1 MELGIC
7 EIHGGEPTEV
17 EYIGFCGEHVRVC
30 SPCLQDQTGTTSKAE
45 FQKIEDDRYYVMKT
59 KLLEAA
65 GK

>member
-7 EIHGGEPTEV
+7 EIHRGEPVIV
-17 EYIGFCGEHVRVC
+17 EHIQFCGEHVKVC
-30 SPCLQDQTGTTSKAE
+30 LPCLQDQTGTTSKVE
-45 FQKIEDDRYYVMKT
+45 FQKIEDDRYYEYRT